1 LGDAKKMLLTATP
14 LQNSLLELYGLTSLI
29 DEQIFGDIKAFKSQY
44 TSNKGDLDDLR
55 ERMAPFC
62 KRTLRKDVKE
72 YVPYTER
79 KAMTQSYRSTDAE
92 QRFYEKITT
101 FLHRTDTYAVPKQQ
115 RHLMAIIWRK
125 MLGSSTVAMLHTLEK
140 ILKRLKD
147 LQAGTPLKAEQLQFD
162 LLDDLSPDDELLE
175 ELEETLEPE
184 HDQTI
189 DAHKLQQEIREIQ
202 GFIELAKN
210 IQEDSRTSVLIEAL
224 KKGFAHLEQLGA
236 KRKALIFTESRRT
249 QDYLKAYLESH
260 GYQGK
265 IVLFNGSNADKSS
278 KATYDA
284 WVNANRST
292 GKVTGSKAVDMRSA
306 LVDAFKNDAEIMIA
320 TEAGAEGV
328 NLQFCSMVVN
338 YDMPWNP
345 QRVEQRIGRCHRYG
359 QEHDVVVLNFVNQR
373 NEVER
378 RIFELL
384 EQKFNLFDDVFGA
397 SDGVL
402 GSIYSGVDFEKQ
414 VSHIFESCRT
424 PAEIK
429 KAFDA
434 LQKELETSIQSRMK
448 ETQEILLTH
457 FDEDVHARL
466 KLKMED
472 AQTQLSKISTLFWKV
487 TQQILNEKAHFNET
501 TFTFDLKQSPCDDA
515 PQGRYHLINK
525 EEKSVAS
532 SFLYRLSHPLGEW
545 VLKEASE
552 ADLPVQEITFDITN
566 HPTKISVVQG
576 LKGKAGWLML
586 NKFRFETADVHEEL
600 LFTAITEDGKTLDA
614 DTCHKLFNC
623 AGQTGNAVSL
633 PADVD
638 ARLKGEYGVLQNAT
652 TQRIAERHNAW
663 FKEENARIDRWED
676 DIVKPLNDELDS
688 VKRQLKQV
696 KRKMQLAEDLATQQD
711 LSEEEMRLS
720 KLKKRL
726 RLELEEKED
735 EVEREVNAMR
745 KNLKQRMT
753 QKVTNDALFTLR
765 WFVV

>member
-1 LGDAKKMLLTATP
+1 
-14 LQNSLLELYGLTSLI
+14 
-29 DEQIFGDIKAFKSQY
+29 
-44 TSNKGDLDDLR
+44 
-55 ERMAPFC
+55 
-62 KRTLRKDVKE
+62 
-72 YVPYTER
+72 
-79 KAMTQSYRSTDAE
+79 
-92 QRFYEKITT
+92 
-101 FLHRTDTYAVPKQQ
+101 
-115 RHLMAIIWRK
+115 
-125 MLGSSTVAMLHTLEK
+125 
-140 ILKRLKD
+140 
-147 LQAGTPLKAEQLQFD
+147 
-162 LLDDLSPDDELLE
+162 
-175 ELEETLEPE
+175 
-184 HDQTI
+184 
-189 DAHKLQQEIREIQ
+189 
-202 GFIELAKN
+202 
-210 IQEDSRTSVLIEAL
+210 
-224 KKGFAHLEQLGA
+224 
-236 KRKALIFTESRRT
+236 
-249 QDYLKAYLESH
+249 
-260 GYQGK
+260 
-265 IVLFNGSNADKSS
+265 
-278 KATYDA
+278 
-284 WVNANRST
+284 
-292 GKVTGSKAVDMRSA
+292 
-306 LVDAFKNDAEIMIA
+306 
-320 TEAGAEGV
+320 
-328 NLQFCSMVVN
+328 
-338 YDMPWNP
+338 
-345 QRVEQRIGRCHRYG
+345 
-359 QEHDVVVLNFVNQR
+359 
-373 NEVER
+373 
-378 RIFELL
+378 
-384 EQKFNLFDDVFGA
+384 
-397 SDGVL
+397 
-402 GSIYSGVDFEKQ
+402 

-429 KAFDA
+429 KAFDD

-466 KLKMED
+466 KLKMQD

-487 TQQILNEKAHFNET
+487 TQQILNEKADFNET
-501 TFTFDLKQSPCDDA
+501 TFTFDLKTSPCDDA

-600 LFTAITEDGKTLDA
+600 LFTAITDDGKTLDA

-623 AGQTGNAVSL
+623 AGQTGNAVNV
-633 PADVD
+633 PAEVD
-638 ARLKGEYGVLQNAT
+638 ARLQGEYGVLQNAT

-726 RLELEEKED
+726 RLALEEKED